1 MRILIT
7 GSEGQVGW
15 ELRQQLAGAGE
26 VVAVGRAELDLADPV
41 AISDFVRQLRPE
53 VIINAAAYTA
63 VDRAESEVAMAHAVN
78 AEAPGVLALEAR
90 RLGALLVH
98 YSTDYVFSG
107 EASSPYRESD
117 PVSPMSVYGR
127 SKEEGERRVR
137 AAGGRHLILRTAW
150 VYGTRGKNFLL
161 TMLRLTEERE
171 RLRVV
176 SDQIGSPT
184 WSWQIAETTIRLI
197 ERAGAAPM
205 AETVNLTAGGQT
217 SWHGFASKIVERGAG
232 LGLCPLIPVDA
243 ISTADYPTPAR
254 RPAYSVLAGDRL
266 RDRFGLSLPDW
277 QVSLDRCLGNLA
289 AARAVACPVGGI

>member
-289 AARAVACPVGGI
+289 AARAVAGPVGGI

>member
-1 MRILIT
+1 VRILIT
-7 GSEGQVGW
+7 GGEGQVGW
-15 ELRQQLAGAGE
+15 ELRQQLTGAGE
-26 VVAVGRAELDLADPV
+26 VVAVGRAELDLTKPA

-78 AEAPGVLALEAR
+78 AEAPGVLAVEAQ

-107 EASSPYRESD
+107 DAGSPYRESD

-137 AAGGRHLILRTAW
+137 AAGCRHLILRTAW

-161 TMLRLTEERE
+161 TMLRLADERE

-176 SDQIGSPT
+176 SDQVGSPT

-197 ERAGAAPM
+197 EQAGAAPM

-243 ISTADYPTPAR
+243 INTADYPTPAR

-277 QVSLDRCLGNLA
+277 EVSLDRCLGSLA
-289 AARAVACPVGGI
+289 AARAAAGPVGGI

>member
-7 GSEGQVGW
+7 GGEGQVGW
-15 ELRQQLAGAGE
+15 ELRQQLTGAGE
-26 VVAVGRAELDLADPV
+26 VVAVGRAELDLTQPT
-41 AISDFVRQLRPE
+41 AISDFVRQYKPE
-53 VIINAAAYTA
+53 IIINAAAYTA
-63 VDRAESEVAMAHAVN
+63 VDRAESEVAIAHAVN
-78 AEAPGVLALEAR
+78 AEAPGVLAIEAQ

-107 EASSPYRESD
+107 NASSPYRESD
-117 PVSPMSVYGR
+117 PVSPMSVYAR

-150 VYGTRGKNFLL
+150 VYGTRGKNFML
-161 TMLRLTEERE
+161 TMLRLAAERD

-176 SDQIGSPT
+176 GDQVGSPT

-197 ERAGAAPM
+197 ERTGTAPV
-205 AETVNLTAGGQT
+205 AETMNLTAGGQT
-217 SWHGFASKIVERGAG
+217 SWHGFASKIGERGAG

-266 RDRFGLSLPDW
+266 RERFGLSLPDW
-277 QVSLDRCLGNLA
+277 EISLDRCLGELA
-289 AARAVACPVGGI
+289 AGRAGAGFVHGT